1 MVECQ
6 FFGKEARLHHIGLA
20 LRSITDVCPAC
31 EPFPEQTQ
39 RVSLAFVELNGVR
52 IELLEPLGQA
62 SPIAKSLQDGVKLLH
77 LCYEVA
83 DLEQAVEQC
92 RSAGFHRL
100 TRPVP
105 APIFDNRRIVWVF
118 SKEFGLFELVEREH
132 KAVPRA

>member
-6 FFGKEARLHHIGLA
+6 FFGKEAKLHHIGLA
-20 LRSITDVCPAC
+20 VKSITEVCPGC
-31 EPFPEQTQ
+31 KPFAEQTQ
-39 RVSLAFVELNGVR
+39 KVSLAFVDLNGVR
-52 IELLEPLGQA
+52 VELLEPLGQA
-62 SPIAKSLQDGVKLLH
+62 SPITKSLQDGVKLLH

-83 DLEQAVEQC
+83 DLEEAVEHC
-92 RSAGFHRL
+92 RAAGFHRL

-132 KAVPRA
+132 KAVARA